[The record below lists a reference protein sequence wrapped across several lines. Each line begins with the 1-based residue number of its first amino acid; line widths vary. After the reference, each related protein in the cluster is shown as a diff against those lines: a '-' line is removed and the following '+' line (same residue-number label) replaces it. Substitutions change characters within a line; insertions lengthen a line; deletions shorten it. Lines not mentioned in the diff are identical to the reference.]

1 MSIVSLNFFAF
12 SALAALIYFLF
23 PKKNYQW
30 TILLIAS
37 YAYYFINCNKYI
49 IYLVVTTLTTYLAGI
64 AINKISDKSEVEIKA
79 NKEIWNKEEK
89 KKYKAGI
96 KSKQKL
102 ILILTLVFNFG
113 ILAFLKYFSF
123 LASSLSAFFSNI
135 GLGFSL
141 PDFKLIIPLGI
152 SFYTFQSMG
161 YIIDVYRKKVS
172 AEKNI
177 AKFALF
183 VSFFPQIV
191 QGPIGIYSDL
201 AHQLYKP
208 RKFDYEKFK
217 SGGILIFWGL
227 FKKLVIADRAV
238 AMINTVTDNYQS
250 FSGIFILMAAV
261 MYALQLYADFSGGID
276 VCRGIAE
283 IFGITMAEN
292 FKRPYFSKTLTE
304 YWHRWHIT
312 LGDWLRNYLFYP
324 ISISKPFLKMG
335 KALKAHN
342 LRHLGKILPTSIAS
356 LITFIVIGIWH
367 GAAWKYVMFGVWNG
381 VVIMLASLLQPFND
395 RLIQKFKIN
404 KKGNFYAFF
413 AMIRTFILVL
423 IGYYFDIAKDLGSA
437 LKMLWLSVADFRISD
452 LTEYSCLSES
462 GLDAWDYIAILLGG
476 LIILII
482 SCIQEKRQKSI
493 RELLSTRSIAVQWPV
508 YIALIMTVALM
519 GYYGPG
525 TSPAEF
531 VYMQF

>member
-12 SALAALIYFLF
+12 SALAALVYFLF

-37 YAYYFINCNKYI
+37 YTYYIINCNKYV
-49 IYLVVTTLTTYLAGI
+49 IYLIITTLTTYLAGI
-64 AINKISDKSEVEIKA
+64 AINKISDKSDITVKA
-79 NKEIWNKEEK
+79 NKEIWDKEK
-89 KKYKAGI
+89 KKEFKSKM
-96 KSKQKL
+96 KSKQKG

-123 LASSLSAFFSNI
+123 LASSLAALFTNM

-172 AEKNI
+172 AERNP

-191 QGPIGIYSDL
+191 QGPIGLYSDL

-208 RKFDYEKFK
+208 RKFDYNKFK
-217 SGGILIFWGL
+217 SGGVLIFWGM

-238 AMINTVTDNYQS
+238 AMINIVTDNYQS
-250 FSGIFILMAAV
+250 FSGFYILMAAV
-261 MYALQLYADFSGGID
+261 MYAIQLYADFSGGID

-283 IFGITMAEN
+283 VFGITMAEN

-335 KALKAHN
+335 KSLKSHN
-342 LRHLGKILPTSIAS
+342 LKHLGKVLPTSIAS

-381 VVIMLASLLQPFND
+381 AVIMFASLLQPFND
-395 RLIQKFKIN
+395 TLIQRLKIN
-404 KKGNFYAFF
+404 KQSAFYTVF
-413 AMIRTFILVL
+413 AMFRTFILVL
-423 IGYYFDIAKDLGSA
+423 IGYYFDIAKDLESA
-437 LKMLWLSVADFRISD
+437 LKMIWLSIADFRISD
-452 LTEYSCLSES
+452 IANFSCLSES
-462 GLDAWDYIAILLGG
+462 TLDKWDYCAILFGC
-476 LIILII
+476 IVIFVV
-482 SCIQEKRQKSI
+482 SCIQEKSQKSI
-493 RELLSTRSIAVQWPV
+493 RSTLITKSIVVQWPV
-508 YIALIMTVALM
+508 YIILIMMVAVL